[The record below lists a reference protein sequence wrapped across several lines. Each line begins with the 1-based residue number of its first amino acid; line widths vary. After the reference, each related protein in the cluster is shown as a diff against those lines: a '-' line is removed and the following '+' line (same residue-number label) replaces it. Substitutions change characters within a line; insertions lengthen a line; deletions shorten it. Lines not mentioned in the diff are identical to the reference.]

1 MIIIEV
7 SIDTGIKNKKIMG
20 LYINYYL
27 ILIRIYIF
35 DHKLIYLDKI
45 KNH

>member
-7 SIDTGIKNKKIMG
+7 SIDTGIKNKEIMR

-27 ILIRIYIF
+27 L
-35 DHKLIYLDKI
+35 LSS
-45 KNH
+45 